1 MVTDGVTVIDRP
13 VPIEVPVPQPPAYHF
28 HEAFVPNEPP
38 VTLRFVFCPTQR
50 IAETAEA
57 PVGFVDGFLTVTVT
71 DAQLVLLQSPSA
83 LT

>member
-1 MVTDGVTVIDRP
+1 MTIGDTVIDVP
-13 VPIEVPVPQPPAYHF
+13 VPIDAPLAQPPVYHF

-38 VTLRFVFCPTQR
+38 VTLRFVLCPAQR

-57 PVGFVDGFLTVTVT
+57 PVGFVDGFFTVTVI
-71 DAQLVLLQSPSA
+71 DAHAVGPQSPSA